1 MISWMKHYNNTSHQP
16 QMRRIIERFGYQG
29 YGLYNCILERVM
41 QLNGLVSLSMLMHE
55 FHAHNLTCSRV
66 KEIILM
72 SEMFEISEDGLV
84 TIAASTMLGKN
95 AANRPAITRANH
107 LNTLDKEERY
117 KKDSSI
123 EALIS
128 ASTSESEK
136 EFYLHMKVEYPRV
149 CQMQEPLTF
158 AEMQRLINVYPRER
172 IHMALNDME
181 NYPNLLTKYLSAN
194 RTLRKWI
201 K

>member
-1 MISWMKHYNNTSHQP
+1 
-16 QMRRIIERFGYQG
+16 MRRIIEAYGLSG
-29 YGLYNCILERVM
+29 YGLYWCIKERVAELRGLLS
-41 QLNGLVSLSMLMHE
+41 LNALMHE
-55 FHAHNLTCSRV
+55 FCTHNFSRNRV
-66 KEIILM
+66 RDIIDL
-72 SEMFEISEDGLV
+72 SEMFEISDEGLV
-84 TIAASTMLGKN
+84 SLKRKMEGESDEKN
-95 AANRPAITRANH
+95 TNSARANL

-136 EFYLHMKVEYPRV
+136 EFYLRMKVEYPRV

-158 AEMQRLINVYPRER
+158 AEMQRLLNEYPRER

-181 NYPNLLTKYLSAN
+181 NFPNLLTKYLSAN

>member
-1 MISWMKHYNNTSHQP
+1 
-16 QMRRIIERFGYQG
+16 MRRIIEAYGLSG
-29 YGLYNCILERVM
+29 YGLYWCIKERVADLRGLLS
-41 QLNGLVSLSMLMHE
+41 LNTLLHE
-55 FHAHNLTCSRV
+55 FCTRKISRNRV
-66 KEIILM
+66 RDIIEL
-72 SEMFEISEDGLV
+72 SEMFEISDEGLV
-84 TIAASTMLGKN
+84 SLKGKTEGESDSKTPRS
-95 AANRPAITRANH
+95 ARANL

-136 EFYLHMKVEYPRV
+136 EFYQRLKVEYPRV
-149 CQMQEPLTF
+149 CQMAEPLTF
-158 AEMQRLINVYPRER
+158 AEMQRLLNVYPRER

>member
-1 MISWMKHYNNTSHQP
+1 MSAWTKHPNNASHQP
-16 QMRRIIERFGYQG
+16 PMRRIIEAYGLSG
-29 YGLYNCILERVM
+29 YGLYWCIKERVADLRGLLS
-41 QLNGLVSLSMLMHE
+41 LNTLLHE
-55 FHAHNLTCSRV
+55 FCTRKISRNRV
-66 KEIILM
+66 RDIIEL
-72 SEMFEISEDGLV
+72 SEMFEISDEGLV
-84 TIAASTMLGKN
+84 SLKGKTEGESDSKTPRS
-95 AANRPAITRANH
+95 ARANL

-123 EALIS
+123 ETLIS

-136 EFYLHMKVEYPRV
+136 EFYQRMKAEYPRV
-149 CQMQEPLTF
+149 CQMSEPLTF
-158 AEMQRLINVYPRER
+158 AEMQRLLNVYPRER

>member
-1 MISWMKHYNNTSHQP
+1 MKWFKHPVNASRELP
-16 QMRRIIERFGYQG
+16 VRRIRTEYGYQG
-29 YGLYNCILERVM
+29 VGIFWCIVERVV
-41 QLNGLVSLSMLMHE
+41 QENGMISLDDLVCEFGGKHFNNGKVRSLVCDCGFFTLSE
-55 FHAHNLTCSRV
+55 EGNLV
-66 KEIILM
+66 NLAEQ
-72 SEMFEISEDGLV
+72 
-84 TIAASTMLGKN
+84 
-95 AANRPAITRANH
+95 RPSKGQAKAETVRANL

-128 ASTSESEK
+128 ASASDSELN
-136 EFYLHMKVEYPRV
+136 FYLRMKAEYPRV
-149 CQMQEPLTF
+149 CQMQQPLTYT
-158 AEMQRLINVYPRER
+158 EMQRLLTDHPKER
-172 IHMALNDME
+172 IQNALNDME

>member
-1 MISWMKHYNNTSHQP
+1 
-16 QMRRIIERFGYQG
+16 MRRIIEAYGLSG
-29 YGLYNCILERVM
+29 YGLYWCIKERVADLRGLLS
-41 QLNGLVSLSMLMHE
+41 LNTLLHE
-55 FHAHNLTCSRV
+55 FCTRKISRNRV
-66 KEIILM
+66 RDIIEL
-72 SEMFEISEDGLV
+72 SEMFEISDEGLV
-84 TIAASTMLGKN
+84 SLKGKTEGASDSKTPRS
-95 AANRPAITRANH
+95 ARANL

-136 EFYLHMKVEYPRV
+136 EFYQRMKAEYPRV
-149 CQMQEPLTF
+149 CQMAEPLTF
-158 AEMQRLINVYPRER
+158 AEMQRLLNIHPRER
-172 IHMALNDME
+172 IHAALNDME